1 MTACPRTD
9 PHPLGECPDHARVT
23 VRRLP
28 SQVIPTWAIYRN
40 GTRTR
45 GVVRYERTGLR
56 VWQWDAGVFAA
67 PVTSWHAGINRHGDT
82 WHGASL
88 IVHGQ
93 RGGFVAALSLHR
105 SDLRELASAASLT
118 ADWIDA
124 RERGEAGPCLCHAWR
139 HGPAFPCPN
148 RAADDSTYCRTC
160 WTPDEGMQG
169 HEERWA

>member
-1 MTACPRTD
+1 MMT
-9 PHPLGECPDHARVT
+9 
-23 VRRLP
+23 
-28 SQVIPTWAIYRN
+28 I
-40 GTRTR
+40 R
-45 GVVRYERTGLR
+45 GISVPQEAGDLR
-56 VWQWDAGVFAA
+56 IFPDAG
-67 PVTSWHAGINRHGDT
+67 PQGSLLPIRDRHGDT